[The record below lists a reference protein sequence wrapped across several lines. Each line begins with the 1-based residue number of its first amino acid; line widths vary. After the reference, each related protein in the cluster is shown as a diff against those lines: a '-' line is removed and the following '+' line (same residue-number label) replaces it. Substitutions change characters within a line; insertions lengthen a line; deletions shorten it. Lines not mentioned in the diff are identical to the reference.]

1 MEAPIQIVYVDPGSP
16 GYHPVHYMA
25 RLAAEL
31 MGGELVVLRSR
42 SLTLIEK
49 LDGLLSRERRGAP
62 CLMICPGPS
71 ALSSILQVRNWRSR
85 CIRMVAWVFDSFWTD
100 AIPRFASKA
109 GVFDHVFVTEKEDMA
124 TWTRIMPAPVR
135 WLPWGSDVLRLGSA
149 NPQRRFDLLRFG
161 RQPPEWEDDR
171 SSATECESRGLRFQ
185 GRPQTFDDATDN
197 ERSLMGILSD
207 ARYVLAFS
215 NRVAASD
222 YTHPQREYITGRWT
236 DALGA
241 GATVAG
247 VPPRSESVQS
257 LLWDEATLDLG
268 TVSRSEGL
276 EVIARAVREWTPMR
290 ARVNYLKSLER
301 LDWRWRF
308 KEIVRALDVDAPLL
322 EVELS
327 RISQILD
334 RRDATSAI
342 G

>member
-16 GYHPVHYMA
+16 GYHPVHHMA

-31 MGGELVVLRSR
+31 MGGELVVVPSR

-49 LDGLLSRERRGAP
+49 LDGLLSRKKRGAP
-62 CLMICPGPS
+62 CLLICPGPS
-71 ALSSILQVRNWRSR
+71 ALSSILQVKNWRNR
-85 CIRMVAWVFDSFWTD
+85 CAQLVAWVFDSFWTD
-100 AIPRFASKA
+100 AIPRFARKA

-124 TWTRIMPAPVR
+124 AWASMIPAPVR
-135 WLPWGSDVLRLGSA
+135 WLPWGSDVLRLGSE

-171 SSATECESRGLRFQ
+171 SSAIECELRGLLFQ
-185 GRPQTFDDATDN
+185 GRPPTFDDATDN
-197 ERSLMGILSD
+197 ERSLMRILSNT
-207 ARYVLAFS
+207 RYVLAFS
-215 NRVAASD
+215 NRVSASD
-222 YTHPQREYITGRWT
+222 YTHPKREYITGRWT

-268 TVSRSEGL
+268 TVSRAEGL
-276 EVIARAVREWTPMR
+276 EVIARASREWTPMR

-308 KEIVRALDVDAPLL
+308 KEIVRVLDVQAPLL
-322 EVELS
+322 DAELS
-327 RISQILD
+327 RISQIVD
-334 RRDATSAI
+334 RQASNRAI